1 MAADARYFQ
10 VALAERQRAE
20 KEQLEARLVE
30 ERTSNLFQIKQ
41 LGSWKICI
49 DQARRELSLEDKDWR
64 KFGLEEKEGLGYAL
78 EFLCDCANDER
89 DFTLDMAQKVLRRL
103 IGDEKDD

>member
-1 MAADARYFQ
+1 MPVEPEVATKAELVRLLVAAR
-10 VALAERQRAE
+10 
-20 KEQLEARLVE
+20 KEAAY
-30 ERTSNLFQIKQ
+30 
-41 LGSWKICI
+41 WKSKAME
-49 DQARRELSLEDKDWR
+49 ARRELSLEDKDWR